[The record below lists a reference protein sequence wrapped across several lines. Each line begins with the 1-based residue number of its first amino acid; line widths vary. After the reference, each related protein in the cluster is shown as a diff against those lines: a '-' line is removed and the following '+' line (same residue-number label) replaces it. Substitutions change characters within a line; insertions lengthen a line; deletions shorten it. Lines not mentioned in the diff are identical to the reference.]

1 MSASPMAC
9 SSPSSLY
16 NFTEEELMLKDTV
29 SRFARDLVL
38 PKVQQM
44 DEQEAIDKE
53 LIDAMFTNGLMGL
66 ETPADLGGAECSFTS
81 AVIAIEEL
89 AKIDPSVSALCDIH
103 NTVTNTV
110 IRKFGSDAL
119 KAKYLPRLATDTI
132 GSFCISESGAGSDA
146 FALQTKADDKG
157 DHYVL
162 NGNKMWISNS
172 GESEIF
178 VIFANVDPSKGYKG
192 ITAFVVEKDW
202 GVQVAKKEKKLGIR
216 ASSTCVLNLDNV
228 KVPKENVLGTVGQGY
243 KYAID
248 SLNEG
253 RIGIAAQM
261 LGLAQ
266 GAFDLAATYAHERQ
280 QFGKPIASFQAMQHQ
295 FAQVAVDIESAR
307 LLTYNAARLKEEGQ
321 PFVMQAAMA
330 KLYAS
335 QVAERA
341 ASKAVEWCGGNGFTR
356 DFGVEKFYRDA
367 KIGAIYEGTSNIQL
381 ETISKILLAQYK

>member
-1 MSASPMAC
+1 MSASPLAC

-110 IRKFGSDAL
+110 IRKFGNDAL

-202 GVQVAKKEKKLGIR
+202 GIEVAKKEKKLGIR

-356 DFGVEKFYRDA
+356 EFGVEKFYRDA